1 MRLLYEIDAELSALL
16 EQVDEETG
24 ELTCS
29 LEDLEALTLERD
41 KALEGIALSIINQRR
56 EMEGIAA
63 EVTRLTERK
72 AQAQKRIERYT
83 NLLTEALAGEKMKTP
98 LVSVSYRKSTA
109 VELDPDFLTRADLY
123 WQRIKQEPD
132 KEKIKDALKA
142 GQTIPGAK
150 LVERTN
156 MTIK

>member
-1 MRLLYEIDAELSALL
+1 MRLLYEIDAELAALL

-29 LEDLEALTLERD
+29 IEDLEALQIERD

-56 EMEGIAA
+56 EIEGVAA
-63 EVTRLTERK
+63 EITRLTERK

-83 NLLTEALAGEKMKTP
+83 NLLTEALGGEKMKTP
-98 LVSVSYRKSTA
+98 LVSVSYRKSQA
-109 VELDPDFLTRADLY
+109 VELEPDFLTKADLY

-132 KEKIKDALKA
+132 KEKIKEALKA
-142 GQTIPGAK
+142 GQKIPGAQ
-150 LVERTN
+150 LVERQS
-156 MTIK
+156 TIIK

>member
-1 MRLLYEIDAELSALL
+1 MRLLYEIDAELAALL

-56 EMEGIAA
+56 EMEGITA
-63 EVTRLTERK
+63 EISRLTERK

-83 NLLTEALAGEKMKTP
+83 NLLADALAGEKMKTP

-132 KEKIKDALKA
+132 KEKIKAALKN
-142 GQTIPGAK
+142 GETVPGAK

>member
-1 MRLLYEIDAELSALL
+1 MRLLYEIDAELASLL

-41 KALEGIALSIINQRR
+41 IINQRR
-56 EMEGIAA
+56 EIEGVAA
-63 EVTRLTERK
+63 EIARLTERN
-72 AQAQKRIERYT
+72 AQARKRIERYT
-83 NLLTEALAGEKMKTP
+83 NLLLAALGGEKMKTP

-109 VELDPDFLTRADLY
+109 VELEPDFLTKADLY

-132 KEKIKDALKA
+132 KEKIKEALMA
-142 GQTIPGAK
+142 GQKIPGAQ
-150 LVERTN
+150 LVERKN
-156 MTIK
+156 IIIK